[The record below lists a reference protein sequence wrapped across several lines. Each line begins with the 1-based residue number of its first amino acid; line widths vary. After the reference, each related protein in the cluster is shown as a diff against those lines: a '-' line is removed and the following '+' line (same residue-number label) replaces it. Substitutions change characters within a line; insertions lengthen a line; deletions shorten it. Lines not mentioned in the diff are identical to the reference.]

1 MQVEFGFDSKLRQL
15 HFFNLDDWGAVYSAL
30 PAEEFVEYQVANP
43 GIFKLDRLNGWPRI
57 KRATPVKSFS
67 FGVTDNTQ
75 RSARI
80 VAVELW
86 VFPFDIAAVSIELQ
100 YRGTMTGLRNF
111 SLEVKTSGE
120 LREYS
125 ERLAHS
131 QFPAC
136 GCQLLGKE
144 DTQYIQIHQSVK
156 ESILEDRY
164 EDITAILTGEDEQ
177 FSDQYMEEIL
187 EDTVPYT
194 RNAYALIGSRCLI
207 QVHAKIDDLF
217 CLWMLQAAYAK
228 KIQRVERMLDSRLQQ
243 TYQLL
248 SRPRRF
254 LPVPSFSHRALQ
266 DVKLYDR
273 KTLQI
278 VDRFLTPIEI
288 VGTGFFSLANETI
301 TSVLDISAWQ
311 TTIKEK
317 YDDLEDSYEQ
327 LENTYSMKNQELVE
341 WLIILVIVFSAL
353 ATVMVELNPNIRGA
367 ASGWWH
373 MIEVSP
379 QIWTAISD
387 WWQAALGSMH
397 PIHPLHPLPARE

>member
-43 GIFKLDRLNGWPRI
+43 DIFKLDRLNGWPRI

-67 FGVTDNTQ
+67 LGSTDNTQ
-75 RSARI
+75 RSVRI

-86 VFPFDIAAVSIELQ
+86 VFPFDIVAVSIELQ
-100 YRGTMTGLRNF
+100 HRGTMAGLRNF
-111 SLEVKTSGE
+111 SLEVKASGE

-125 ERLAHS
+125 KQLAHS
-131 QFPAC
+131 QFPDRD
-136 GCQLLGKE
+136 CQLLGRE
-144 DTQYIQIHQSVK
+144 DKQYIQIHQSVK

-187 EDTVPYT
+187 ENTVPYT
-194 RNAYALIGSRCLI
+194 HNSYAFIGSRCLI

-243 TYQLL
+243 TYELL
-248 SRPRRF
+248 SRPRSS

-266 DVKLYDR
+266 GVKLYDR
-273 KTLQI
+273 KTLQV
-278 VDRFLTPIEI
+278 VDRFLTPVEI

-327 LENTYSMKNQELVE
+327 LQNTYSMKSQELVE
-341 WLIILVIVFSAL
+341 WLIIVVIVLSAL
-353 ATVMVELNPNIRGA
+353 TPVMVEVAPNIWRAVSGLWHMVEVSPDMWTA
-367 ASGWWH
+367 ISGWWH
-373 MIEVSP
+373 
-379 QIWTAISD
+379 
-387 WWQAALGSMH
+387 AAL
-397 PIHPLHPLPARE
+397 ATTRE

>member
-57 KRATPVKSFS
+57 KRGIPLKSFS
-67 FGVTDNTQ
+67 LGGTDNTQ
-75 RSARI
+75 RSAMI

-100 YRGTMTGLRNF
+100 HRGTMASLRNF

-125 ERLAHS
+125 EQLAHS
-131 QFPAC
+131 QFPDR
-136 GCQLLGKE
+136 GCRLLGME
-144 DTQYIQIHQSVK
+144 DNQYIQIHQSVK

-187 EDTVPYT
+187 EHTVPYT
-194 RNAYALIGSRCLI
+194 RNAYAFIGSRCLI
-207 QVHAKIDDLF
+207 QVHSKIDDLF
-217 CLWMLQAAYAK
+217 CLWMLQAAYTK

-243 TYQLL
+243 AYQLL
-248 SRPRRF
+248 SRPRSF
-254 LPVPSFSHRALQ
+254 LPVPPFSHRALQ
-266 DVKLYDR
+266 DVKLYDW
-273 KTLQI
+273 KTLQV
-278 VDRFLTPIEI
+278 VDRFLTPVEI

-317 YDDLEDSYEQ
+317 YDDLENSYEQ

-341 WLIILVIVFSAL
+341 WLIIFVIVLSAL
-353 ATVMVELNPNIRGA
+353 TTVMVEVNPDIWMAVSGWWQTIEVNPDIWTTI
-367 ASGWWH
+367 SGWWH
-373 MIEVSP
+373 A
-379 QIWTAISD
+379 TLA
-387 WWQAALGSMH
+387 
-397 PIHPLHPLPARE
+397 PAHE

>member
-1 MQVEFGFDSKLRQL
+1 MQVEFGFDSKIRHLD
-15 HFFNLDDWGAVYSAL
+15 FFNLDDWGGVYNAL

-57 KRATPVKSFS
+57 KKAAPVKSIS
-67 FGVTDNTQ
+67 FGVTDSTQ

-100 YRGTMTGLRNF
+100 HRGTTTGLRNF
-111 SLEVKTSGE
+111 SLEVNTNGE
-120 LREYS
+120 LRQYS
-125 ERLAHS
+125 EQLVHS
-131 QFPAC
+131 QFPDR
-136 GCQLLGKE
+136 GCQLLGQE
-144 DTQYIQIHQSVK
+144 NNQYIQIHQSVK
-156 ESILEDRY
+156 ESLLEDRY

-194 RNAYALIGSRCLI
+194 RNAYAFIGSRCLI

-228 KIQRVERMLDSRLQQ
+228 KIQRVDSMLDWRLQQ

-248 SRPRRF
+248 SRPRSF
-254 LPVPSFSHRALQ
+254 LPVPSFSHRELK

-273 KTLQI
+273 KTLQ
-278 VDRFLTPIEI
+278 VVERFLTPVEV
-288 VGTGFFSLANETI
+288 VGTGFFGLANETI

-317 YDDLEDSYEQ
+317 YDDLEDLYEQ
-327 LENTYSMKNQELVE
+327 LENTYSMKHQELVE
-341 WLIILVIVFSAL
+341 WLIILVIVLSAF
-353 ATVMVELNPNIRGA
+353 ATVMVEVNPNVWK
-367 ASGWWH
+367 SVCGWWNT
-373 MIEVSP
+373 IEEVSP
-379 QIWTAISD
+379 RIWAAISD
-387 WWQAALGSMH
+387 WWHAAFALT
-397 PIHPLHPLPARE
+397 PQ

>member
-1 MQVEFGFDSKLRQL
+1 MQAEFEFDSKLRQL

-30 PAEEFVEYQVANP
+30 PAEEFVEYQVSNP

-57 KRATPVKSFS
+57 KRVTLVKALS

-80 VAVELW
+80 VAAEIW
-86 VFPFDIAAVSIELQ
+86 VFPFDIAAVSLELQ
-100 YRGTMTGLRNF
+100 HRGTMAGLRNF
-111 SLEVKTSGE
+111 SLEVKASAE

-125 ERLAHS
+125 EQLARS
-131 QFPAC
+131 QFPDR

-144 DTQYIQIHQSVK
+144 DNQYIQIHQSVK

-164 EDITAILTGEDEQ
+164 EDITAILTGEDDQ

-187 EDTVPYT
+187 ENPIPYT
-194 RNAYALIGSRCLI
+194 RNAYAFIGSRSLI
-207 QVHAKIDDLF
+207 QVHAKIDDLL
-217 CLWMLQAAYAK
+217 CLWMLQSAYAK
-228 KIQRVERMLDSRLQQ
+228 KIQRVERMLDSRLQK

-248 SRPRRF
+248 SRPRSF
-254 LPVPSFSHRALQ
+254 LPIPSFSHRALQ
-266 DVKLYDR
+266 DAKPYDR

-278 VDRFLTPIEI
+278 VDQFLTPVEI

-301 TSVLDISAWQ
+301 TTVLDIPAWQ

-341 WLIILVIVFSAL
+341 WLIILVIVLSAL
-353 ATVMVELNPNIRGA
+353 ATVMVEVNPDIWKAVTGWWHMVVA
-367 ASGWWH
+367 SPLWTTVSGWWH
-373 MIEVSP
+373 
-379 QIWTAISD
+379 AG
-387 WWQAALGSMH
+387 L
-397 PIHPLHPLPARE
+397 ARTRE